1 MGQEY
6 YVIRGSQSWSKPTA
20 DGMSLDDV
28 KKKLSSINSAPVKDA
43 GTAYSDAAD
52 ALAEMST
59 ALRGFAETLV
69 KHWKGDEAKKA
80 VQQLQQVHSTA
91 IKLSNN
97 SHTNASTYKWYGTQ
111 ILDWYKQ
118 AGQDASDGLIHT
130 GGDDK
135 HGRELMQRFL
145 NRTGEAFNA
154 HPAQITKDLP
164 EDHGGLSDKPTGPGG
179 PGSGGGGGFGGGGG
193 GLPGGGSGGGGAG
206 FGSDPG
212 GLGKFGAGSGG
223 SGGSSPFA
231 PVGDG
236 GPHLPGAG
244 AGGSGGFGSDPGG
257 LGGIGS
263 GGGTGLDGSGG
274 LGSDL
279 SGFPGGGG
287 GGGGMPTGLGGGGGG
302 GFGADPGGLGGGA
315 GAGGGLGGFGAT
327 PGGIGAAGGGL
338 AGGAGAAGK
347 GAGAGRMGG
356 MPMGHGGHGGG
367 EEEER
372 ERTTWLSEDEDVWGA
387 DDDTA
392 PPVIG

>member
-28 KKKLSSINSAPVKDA
+28 KKKLSSINSEPVKDA

-59 ALRGFAETLV
+59 ALRGFAQTLV

-80 VQQLQQVHSTA
+80 VAQLQQVHKTS
-91 IKLSNN
+91 IELSNS
-97 SHTNASTYKWYGTQ
+97 SHTNASTYHWYGTQ

-118 AGQDASDGLIHT
+118 AGKDASDGWIHT
-130 GGDDK
+130 SGDDK
-135 HGRELMQRFL
+135 GGRELMQRFL

-164 EDHGGLSDKPTGPGG
+164 EDHGGLSDKPTYPGG

-193 GLPGGGSGGGGAG
+193 GLPGGGAGGAGGG

-212 GLGKFGAGSGG
+212 GLGKFGSGG
-223 SGGSSPFA
+223 AGGSNPFA
-231 PVGDG
+231 PAADG
-236 GPHLPGAG
+236 GPHLPGGGG
-244 AGGSGGFGSDPGG
+244 AGSGGFGSDPGG
-257 LGGIGS
+257 LGG
-263 GGGTGLDGSGG
+263 GGGSLGSDPGG

-279 SGFPGGGG
+279 SSFPGGGG
-287 GGGGMPTGLGGGGGG
+287 GGGLPSTGLGGGGGG

-315 GAGGGLGGFGAT
+315 GAGGGLGGFGTT
-327 PGGIGAAGGGL
+327 PGGLGAAGGGL
-338 AGGAGAAGK
+338 GAGGAAGAAGR
-347 GAGAGRMGG
+347 AGAGRMGG
-356 MPMGHGGHGGG
+356 MPMGHGGHGNGK
-367 EEEER
+367 EEER
-372 ERTTWLSEDEDVWGA
+372 ERTTWLSEDDDVWGA

>member
-28 KKKLSSINSAPVKDA
+28 KKKLSSINSEPVKDA

-59 ALRGFAETLV
+59 ALRGFAQTLV

-80 VQQLQQVHSTA
+80 VAQLQQVHETS
-91 IKLSNN
+91 INLSNS
-97 SHTNASTYKWYGTQ
+97 SHTNASTYTWYGTQ

-118 AGQDASDGLIHT
+118 AGHDASDGFIHT
-130 GGDDK
+130 SGDDK
-135 HGRELMQRFL
+135 GGRELMQRFL

-154 HPAQITKDLP
+154 HPPQITQDLP
-164 EDHGGLSDKPTGPGG
+164 QDKRGGLTDTPTYPGGPGG
-179 PGSGGGGGFGGGGG
+179 PTSPGAGGGGLHGGGGGAGA
-193 GLPGGGSGGGGAG
+193 GSG

-212 GLGKFGAGSGG
+212 GLGKYGSG
-223 SGGSSPFA
+223 SSSPFA

-236 GPHLPGAG
+236 GPHLPGG
-244 AGGSGGFGSDPGG
+244 TGSGGSGGFGSDPGG
-257 LGGIGS
+257 LGGS
-263 GGGTGLDGSGG
+263 HGGGGGGSLGGSGG

-279 SGFPGGGG
+279 SSFPGGGG
-287 GGGGMPTGLGGGGGG
+287 GGGLPGGGGGG
-302 GFGADPGGLGGGA
+302 LGADPGGLGGGA

-327 PGGIGAAGGGL
+327 PGGLGAAGGGL
-338 AGGAGAAGK
+338 GAGGAAGAAGR
-347 GAGAGRMGG
+347 AAAGRAGGG
-356 MPMGHGGHGGG
+356 MPMGHGGHGNGK
-367 EEEER
+367 EEER
-372 ERTTWLSEDEDVWGA
+372 ERTTWLSEDDDVWGA

>member
-28 KKKLSSINSAPVKDA
+28 KKKLSSINSEPVKEA

-59 ALRGFAETLV
+59 ALRGFAQTLV

-80 VQQLQQVHSTA
+80 VAQLQQVHATS
-91 IKLSNN
+91 INLSNS
-97 SHTNASTYKWYGTQ
+97 SHTNASTYTWYGTQ

-130 GGDDK
+130 SGDDK

-154 HPAQITKDLP
+154 HPTQITKDLP
-164 EDHGGLSDKPTGPGG
+164 EDHGGLSDKPTFPGGPGG
-179 PGSGGGGGFGGGGG
+179 PGAGPGAGPG
-193 GLPGGGSGGGGAG
+193 GLHGGGAGGAGGG

-212 GLGKFGAGSGG
+212 GLGKHGAGS
-223 SGGSSPFA
+223 SSPFA
-231 PVGDG
+231 PTGDG
-236 GPHLPGAG
+236 GPHLPGG
-244 AGGSGGFGSDPGG
+244 TGSGGSGGFGSDPGG
-257 LGGIGS
+257 LGGS
-263 GGGTGLDGSGG
+263 HGGGGSLGGSGG

-279 SGFPGGGG
+279 SSFPGGGAGAG
-287 GGGGMPTGLGGGGGG
+287 GGLGGGGGG
-302 GFGADPGGLGGGA
+302 LGADPGGLGGGA

-327 PGGIGAAGGGL
+327 PGGLGAAGGGL
-338 AGGAGAAGK
+338 GSAGAAGR
-347 GAGAGRMGG
+347 AGAGRMGGG
-356 MPMGHGGHGGG
+356 MPMGHGGHGNGK
-367 EEEER
+367 EEER
-372 ERTTWLSEDEDVWGA
+372 ERTTWLSEDDDVWGA

>member
-28 KKKLSSINSAPVKDA
+28 KKKLSSINSEPVKEA

-59 ALRGFAETLV
+59 ALRGFAQTLV

-80 VQQLQQVHSTA
+80 VAQLQQVHATS
-91 IKLSNN
+91 INLSNS
-97 SHTNASTYKWYGTQ
+97 SHTNASTYTWYGTQ

-130 GGDDK
+130 SGDDK

-154 HPAQITKDLP
+154 HPTQITQDLP
-164 EDHGGLSDKPTGPGG
+164 QDKRGGLTDTPTYPGGPGG
-179 PGSGGGGGFGGGGG
+179 PGNPGAGPG
-193 GLPGGGSGGGGAG
+193 GLHGGGAGGAGGG

-212 GLGKFGAGSGG
+212 GLGKHGAGS
-223 SGGSSPFA
+223 SSPFA
-231 PVGDG
+231 PTGDG
-236 GPHLPGAG
+236 GPHLPGG
-244 AGGSGGFGSDPGG
+244 TGSGGSGGFGSDPGG
-257 LGGIGS
+257 LGGS
-263 GGGTGLDGSGG
+263 HGGGGSLGGSGG

-279 SGFPGGGG
+279 SSFPGGGAGAG
-287 GGGGMPTGLGGGGGG
+287 GGLGGGGGG
-302 GFGADPGGLGGGA
+302 LGADPGGLGGGA

-327 PGGIGAAGGGL
+327 PGGLGAAGGGL
-338 AGGAGAAGK
+338 GSAGAAGR
-347 GAGAGRMGG
+347 AGAGRMGGG
-356 MPMGHGGHGGG
+356 MPMGHGGHGNGK
-367 EEEER
+367 EEER
-372 ERTTWLSEDEDVWGA
+372 ERTTWLSEDDDVWGA

>member
-28 KKKLSSINSAPVKDA
+28 KKKLSSINSEPVKEA

-80 VQQLQQVHSTA
+80 VAQLQQVHTTS
-91 IKLSNN
+91 INLSNS
-97 SHTNASTYKWYGTQ
+97 SHTNASTYTWYGTQ

-130 GGDDK
+130 SGDDK

-154 HPAQITKDLP
+154 HPTQITKDLP
-164 EDHGGLSDKPTGPGG
+164 EDHGGLSDKPTFPGG
-179 PGSGGGGGFGGGGG
+179 PNGPGAGGGGGFGGGGG
-193 GLPGGGSGGGGAG
+193 GLPGAGAGGGGG

-212 GLGKFGAGSGG
+212 GLGKYGSG
-223 SGGSSPFA
+223 SSSPFA

-236 GPHLPGAG
+236 GPHLPGG
-244 AGGSGGFGSDPGG
+244 TGSGGSGGFGSDPGG
-257 LGGIGS
+257 LGGS
-263 GGGTGLDGSGG
+263 HGGGGSLGGSGG

-279 SGFPGGGG
+279 SSFPGGGG
-287 GGGGMPTGLGGGGGG
+287 GGGLPGGGAGGG
-302 GFGADPGGLGGGA
+302 LGADPGGLGGGA

-327 PGGIGAAGGGL
+327 PGGLGAAGGGL
-338 AGGAGAAGK
+338 GAAGAAGR
-347 GAGAGRMGG
+347 AGAGRMGG
-356 MPMGHGGHGGG
+356 MPMGHGGHGNGK
-367 EEEER
+367 EEER
-372 ERTTWLSEDEDVWGA
+372 ERTTWLSEDDDVWGA